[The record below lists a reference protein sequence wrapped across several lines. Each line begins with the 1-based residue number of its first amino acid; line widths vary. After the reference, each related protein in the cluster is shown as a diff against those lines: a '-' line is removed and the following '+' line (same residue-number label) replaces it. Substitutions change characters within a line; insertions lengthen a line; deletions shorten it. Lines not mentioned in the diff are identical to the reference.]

1 MKIEKA
7 VILKHYSIHQA
18 TMGKRIYSQPV
29 TKVLSFEVYGDL
41 CEVSIGDTPSEP
53 DMYGPPWWEDEE
65 EPSE

>member
-1 MKIEKA
+1 MKIENA

-18 TMGKRIYSQPV
+18 TMGKRIYTQPV

-53 DMYGPPWWEDEE
+53 DMYGPPLWEDEE